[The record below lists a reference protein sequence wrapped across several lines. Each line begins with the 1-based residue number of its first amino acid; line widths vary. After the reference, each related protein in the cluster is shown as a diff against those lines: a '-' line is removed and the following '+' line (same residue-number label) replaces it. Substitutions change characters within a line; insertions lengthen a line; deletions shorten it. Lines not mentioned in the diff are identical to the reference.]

1 MHADVLQKFAK
12 FGTFNPV
19 FGWLICH
26 CILFGSPKCSANR
39 SGMIQVDM
47 LALRSGGISPKVH
60 TSQVSASKIVSL
72 GADAAYLT
80 ARAPPDAPDGL
91 YDWQASSDGADQKE
105 GHSTTSNFINRAETL
120 ASKGQFKPDPK
131 VLAGITDSLLHPQA
145 VDDRKG
151 LFEAALGIMARIDPA
166 SEVASKLGDT
176 IIGGLY
182 NTVPHPPAAYLG
194 PNAQGRSNLPVTSL
208 PDPGLIFDTLLRRR
222 ELKSHPGGLSSM
234 ILAFASIVTHSLF
247 RTDRKDVSIN
257 NASSYLDLSLVYD
270 QADQDKVR
278 DKDQGRGLL
287 YPDTFHEERLIFLP
301 PATSAL
307 LVLFSRN
314 HNYIADKILKINE
327 RKRWTDPPPTDPAAR
342 ALQDE
347 EILQTARLINGG
359 MITGDY
365 AATFLGS
372 AENCNWN
379 MNPFYPIDR
388 DDLVVD
394 RGRGN
399 HCSVEFNML
408 YRHGTTSAAN
418 EKWTEEIFNSAFGGK
433 PFDQLSLSDLSTF
446 GKIFAD
452 LPADPS
458 KRTFAGLKRGPDGKF
473 SDDDLA
479 NILHST
485 TADPAG
491 AYGAR
496 NTPPVLRLVEIMGM
510 EEARSWG
517 VCTMN
522 EFRKYLGLKQF
533 ASFEEWNP
541 DPEVADAARRL
552 YGHVDYLELYPGL
565 QAEQTMPVVDGL
577 SLACGY
583 TTMRAVLGDAIA
595 LVRGDRFYTTDF
607 TPFNLTTWGFHD
619 CQRHLDN
626 GGGGGLMS
634 KLMMRHMPRHFPW
647 NSTYS
652 LWPFFTPEHMRQSLT
667 RQGIAQKYTF
677 DRPIAQPVPVILK
690 TFAAIKG
697 VWNDP
702 SRFKIIYEKLGYGSM
717 LLFDDAKR
725 HDADRAMVLHALF
738 PTQDSI
744 AQYAA
749 WCRADTAKLIQERS
763 WNYDGVPGTYMDVV
777 NGILNN
783 AAIHFVSEK
792 ILGVE
797 LKTKANPRGIHTERE
812 MYEMLATLLAD
823 NVARIT
829 FLSFGEPESKFA
841 LNDAAFRAGVIL
853 NLLNTKAIMEVAPS
867 TAPNAVGR
875 LIAGA
880 RSYVWPE
887 TEKPW
892 YPFLSTIASTGRP
905 LDELIG
911 NIVGLAIASSVT
923 IAQGAV
929 HTVDFYLDDGRAKER
944 VEIIRL
950 VKKDDA
956 QSTELLQGYV
966 REALRLNPPVPGI
979 WRDVAVDTTIPQGG
993 NLPPIEVKAGDR
1005 IWGSFRTAH
1014 LNPDDFP
1021 NPRAIDPRR
1030 AQGIVVIA
1038 EMIKPIFALRNL
1050 RRAPGDAGVLPKY
1063 HDTVRETEN
1072 TVYINRDGTTGPWPG
1087 SLHVVYDA

>member
-1 MHADVLQKFAK
+1 MA
-12 FGTFNPV
+12 TITP
-19 FGWLICH
+19 
-26 CILFGSPKCSANR
+26 
-39 SGMIQVDM
+39 
-47 LALRSGGISPKVH
+47 
-60 TSQVSASKIVSL
+60 SQIVSL
-72 GADAAYLT
+72 GADAVYLT

-91 YDWQASSDGADQKE
+91 YDWQVSMNAADQKE
-105 GHSTTSNFINRAETL
+105 GHSTTSNFINRVETL
-120 ASKGQFKPDPK
+120 KSKGPIKPDPK
-131 VLAGITDSLLHPQA
+131 VVTAITDSLLHPHA

-151 LFEAALGIMARIDPA
+151 LFEAGLGIMGRIDPT
-166 SEVASKLGDT
+166 SDVASKLGDT

-194 PNAQGRSNLPVTSL
+194 RKYAWREADGSNNNLQDPDYGRSGRPYSRSAQGQSGLPVTSL

-247 RTDRKDVSIN
+247 RTDHADVSIN
-257 NASSYLDLSLVYD
+257 NASSYLDLSPVYGD
-270 QADQDKVR
+270 NQADQDKVR

-301 PATSAL
+301 PATSTL

-314 HNYIADKILKINE
+314 HNLIADKILKINE

-347 EILQTARLINGG
+347 EIFQTARLINGG
-359 MITGDY
+359 HFMNMITGDY

-379 MNPFYPIDR
+379 MNPFEPIDR

-408 YRHGTTSAAN
+408 YRWHGTTSAVN
-418 EKWTEEIFNSAFGGK
+418 EKWTEEIFNSTFGGK
-433 PFDQLSLSDLSTF
+433 PFDQLSMKDLSTF
-446 GKIFAD
+446 AKIFAD
-452 LPADPS
+452 VPADPS

-496 NTPPVLRLVEIMGM
+496 NTPLVLRLVEIMGM
-510 EEARSWG
+510 EQARSWG

-522 EFRKYLGLKQF
+522 EFRKFLGLKQYE
-533 ASFEEWNP
+533 SFEEWNP

-552 YGHVDYLELYPGL
+552 YDHIDNLELYPGL
-565 QAEQTMPVVDGL
+565 QAEQTLPVVDGL

-607 TPFNLTTWGFHD
+607 TPFNLTTWGYHD

-626 GGGGGLMS
+626 GGGGGLMA
-634 KLMMRHMPRHFPW
+634 KLMMRHLPRHFPW

-652 LWPFFTPEHMRQSLT
+652 LWPFFTPDHMQQSLT

-677 DRPIAQPVPVILK
+677 DRPITQPVPIVLK

-749 WCRADTAKLIQERS
+749 WCRADTVKLIQERS

-783 AAIHFVSEK
+783 TAIHFVSEK
-792 ILGVE
+792 ILGIE

-812 MYEMLATLLAD
+812 MYEMLATLF
-823 NVARIT
+823 RIT
-829 FLSFGEPESKFA
+829 FLSFDEPESKFA

-853 NLLNTKAIMEVAPS
+853 NLLNTKAIMEVAPT

-880 RSYVWPE
+880 RSFIWPE

-929 HTVDFYLDDGRAKER
+929 HTVDFYMDDARAKER
-944 VEIIRL
+944 AEIIRL

-979 WRDVAVDTTIPQGG
+979 WRDVAVDATIPQGG
-993 NLPPIEVKAGDR
+993 NLPPIKVKAGDR

-1021 NPRAIDPRR
+1021 NPHEINPRR
-1030 AQGIVVIA
+1030 PKASYNLNGTGFHMCPGTTYTQVVIA
-1038 EMIKPIFALRNL
+1038 EMIKPIFGLKNL

-1063 HDTVRETEN
+1063 QDIIRETEN
-1072 TVYINRDGTTGPWPG
+1072 TIYINRDGTTGPWPP
-1087 SLHVVYDA
+1087 SMHVVYDA

>member
-1 MHADVLQKFAK
+1 MA
-12 FGTFNPV
+12 TITP
-19 FGWLICH
+19 
-26 CILFGSPKCSANR
+26 
-39 SGMIQVDM
+39 
-47 LALRSGGISPKVH
+47 
-60 TSQVSASKIVSL
+60 SQIVSL
-72 GADAAYLT
+72 GADAVYLT

-91 YDWQASSDGADQKE
+91 YDWQVSMNAADQKE
-105 GHSTTSNFINRAETL
+105 GHSTTSNFINRVETL
-120 ASKGQFKPDPK
+120 KSKGPIKPDPK
-131 VLAGITDSLLHPQA
+131 VVTAITDSLLHPHA

-151 LFEAALGIMARIDPA
+151 LFEAGLGIMGRIDPT
-166 SEVASKLGDT
+166 SDVASKLGDT

-194 PNAQGRSNLPVTSL
+194 RKYAWREADGSNNNLQDPDYGRSGRPYSRSAQGQSGLPVTAL

-247 RTDRKDVSIN
+247 RTDHADVSIN
-257 NASSYLDLSLVYD
+257 NASSYLDLSPVYGD
-270 QADQDKVR
+270 NQADQDKVR

-301 PATSAL
+301 PATSTL

-314 HNYIADKILKINE
+314 HNLIADKILKINE

-347 EILQTARLINGG
+347 EIFQTARLINGG
-359 MITGDY
+359 HFMNMITGDY

-379 MNPFYPIDR
+379 MNPFEPIDR

-408 YRHGTTSAAN
+408 YRWHGTTSAVN
-418 EKWTEEIFNSAFGGK
+418 EKWTEEIFNSTFGGK
-433 PFDQLSLSDLSTF
+433 PFDQLSMKDLSTF
-446 GKIFAD
+446 AKIFAD
-452 LPADPS
+452 VPADPS

-496 NTPPVLRLVEIMGM
+496 NTPLVLRLVEIMGM
-510 EEARSWG
+510 EQARSWG

-522 EFRKYLGLKQF
+522 EFRKFLGLKQYE
-533 ASFEEWNP
+533 SFEEWNP

-552 YGHVDYLELYPGL
+552 YDHIDNLELYPGL
-565 QAEQTMPVVDGL
+565 QAEQTLPVVDGL

-607 TPFNLTTWGFHD
+607 TPFNLTTWGYHD

-626 GGGGGLMS
+626 GGGGGLMA
-634 KLMMRHMPRHFPW
+634 KLMMRHLPRHFPW

-652 LWPFFTPEHMRQSLT
+652 LWPFFTPDHMQQSLT

-677 DRPIAQPVPVILK
+677 DRPITQPVPVVLK

-749 WCRADTAKLIQERS
+749 WCRADTVKLIQERS

-783 AAIHFVSEK
+783 TAIHFVSEK
-792 ILGVE
+792 ILGIE

-812 MYEMLATLLAD
+812 MYEMLATLVGVFFLP
-823 NVARIT
+823 IT
-829 FLSFGEPESKFA
+829 FLSFDEPESKFA

-875 LIAGA
+875 IIAGA
-880 RSYVWPE
+880 RSLIWPE

-911 NIVGLAIASSVT
+911 NIVGLGIASSVT

-929 HTVDFYLDDGRAKER
+929 HTVDFYLDDARAKER
-944 VEIIRL
+944 AEIIRL

-979 WRDVAVDTTIPQGG
+979 WRDVAVDATIPQGG
-993 NLPPIEVKAGDR
+993 NLPPIKVKAGDR

-1021 NPRAIDPRR
+1021 NPYTIDPRR
-1030 AQGIVVIA
+1030 PKASYNLNGTGFHMCPGTTYTQVVIA
-1038 EMIKPIFALRNL
+1038 EMIKPIFGLKNL
-1050 RRAPGDAGVLPKY
+1050 RRAPGDAGILPKY
-1063 HDTVRETEN
+1063 QDIIRETEN
-1072 TVYINRDGTTGPWPG
+1072 TIYINRDGTTGPWPP
-1087 SLHVVYDA
+1087 SMHVVYDA